1 MVIHT
6 WHTNRMQNVAV
17 DFHPNVKK
25 KHSIQSLVLGLDTG
39 FGIVLLVQPF
49 LQVRVLDDKKRLGN
63 VL

>member
-1 MVIHT
+1 
-6 WHTNRMQNVAV
+6 
-17 DFHPNVKK
+17 
-25 KHSIQSLVLGLDTG
+25 LVLGLDTG